1 MSVAVLAG
9 LFVFAAGLGSFLS
22 PCVLPLVPGYL
33 SMLSGVGV
41 DQLKEGETG
50 TSKLLPPALAFVVG
64 LSAVFITMGATASAV
79 GHFLLQHKNLLAPIA
94 GALIILFGLHLI
106 GVLIKMS
113 VRVGLIVGVL
123 LVAIGLVLNFRTGAE
138 MVIKPVHF
146 YAASLIFLF
155 GPPMSRW
162 LNRDVHLRDVGGKSP
177 GIVSGFLLGF
187 AFALGWTPCIGPI
200 LTTVLAIAASR
211 GSVRDGVILLT
222 LYSAGL
228 SIPFLLTAVG
238 VGRFMKFYQKFRRH
252 LHTVEVCSGV
262 LLLLIGGLIFTNGLT
277 IVSSHLSGDSLD
289 NVLVKI
295 MPQSVRRYL
304 DTGATPTGGSPKA
317 EASNLEPEPNVTFK
331 NLEGGDVELS
341 SLKGKVVLLNFW
353 ATWCEPCRGEIPV
366 LIGLQQQYSSKGFTM
381 LGASMDDDPSKV
393 VPQFVKSNEFKVDG
407 KDETMNYP
415 IVEGSDAITDQFGGL
430 LGMPTSF
437 LISRDGKIVKRY
449 IGVVN
454 EAQIT
459 KDIESQL

>member
-41 DQLKEGETG
+41 DKLREGEG
-50 TSKLLPPALAFVVG
+50 EMGKLFSSALAFVIG

-79 GHFLLQHKNLLAPIA
+79 GQFLLVHRDILAPIA

-106 GVLIKMS
+106 GWLIKLPL
-113 VRVGLIVGVL
+113 RAGLIVGAI
-123 LVAIGLVLNFRTGAE
+123 LVAIGIVVNLFRPAS
-138 MVIKPVHF
+138 VVKPIYF

-155 GPPMSRW
+155 GPSLSRW
-162 LNRDVHLRDVGGKSP
+162 LNRDVHMRDVGGKNP

-238 VGRFMKFYQKFRRH
+238 VGRFMKFYQKFRKH

-262 LLLLIGGLIFTNGLT
+262 LLLIIGGLIFTNALT
-277 IVSSHLSGDSLD
+277 VISSHISGVSGEG
-289 NVLVKI
+289 LVESW
-295 MPQSVRRYL
+295 MPARVKSWLQL
-304 DTGATPTGGSPKA
+304 KPNA
-317 EASNLEPEPNVTFK
+317 PEPTRANLSPEPDVTFQDLAGK
-331 NLEGGDVELS
+331 DVPLAGY
-341 SLKGKVVLLNFW
+341 KGRVVLLNFW
-353 ATWCEPCRGEIPV
+353 GTWCEPCQHEIPM
-366 LIGLQQQYSSKGFTM
+366 LIDLQNKYSSKGFT
-381 LGASMDDDPSKV
+381 LVGAATNDENATVDKFIHTS
-393 VPQFVKSNEFKVDG
+393 EFNVGGQELK
-407 KDETMNYP
+407 MNYP
-415 IVEGSDAITDQFGGL
+415 IVMNSDDNVTKFGGI
-430 LGMPTSF
+430 LGMPTTY
-437 LISRDGKIVKRY
+437 LITRDGKIYKRY
-449 IGVVN
+449 IGSLESN
-454 EAQIT
+454 EAQLE

>member
-41 DQLKEGETG
+41 EQLREDESGA
-50 TSKLLPPALAFVVG
+50 SKLLPPALAFVIG
-64 LSAVFITMGATASAV
+64 LSSVFITMGATASAV
-79 GHFLLQHKNLLAPIA
+79 GHFLLQHRNLLAPVA
-94 GALIILFGLHLI
+94 GALIVLFGLHLI

-123 LVAIGLVLNFRTGAE
+123 LVAIGLFLNFGTHAD
-138 MVIKPVHF
+138 MAIKPVHL
-146 YAASLIFLF
+146 YATSLIFLF

-162 LNRDVHLRDVGGKSP
+162 LNRDVHMRDVGGKSP

-200 LTTVLAIAASR
+200 LTTVLAIAAAR
-211 GSVRDGVILLT
+211 GSVRDGIILLT

-262 LLLLIGGLIFTNGLT
+262 LLLLIGALIFTNGLT
-277 IVSSHLSGDSLD
+277 MVSSHLNGGSLD
-289 NVLVKI
+289 VLLMKVMPANVRQYLNRDTNSVK
-295 MPQSVRRYL
+295 
-304 DTGATPTGGSPKA
+304 
-317 EASNLEPEPNVTFK
+317 ASNPDLPPEPDVTFK
-331 NLEGGDVELS
+331 NLQGQDVSLS

-353 ATWCEPCRGEIPV
+353 ATWCEPCKGEIPL
-366 LIGLQQQYSSKGFTM
+366 LIGLQDKYASKGFTM
-381 LGASMDDDPSKV
+381 LGVSMDDDGAKV
-393 VPQFVKSNEFKVDG
+393 VDPFIRDNRFNVDG
-407 KDETMNYP
+407 KEQQMDYP
-415 IVEGSDAITDQFGGL
+415 IVLGTDAITDKFGGL
-430 LGMPTSF
+430 LGTPTSY

-459 KDIESQL
+459 KDVESQL

>member
-41 DQLKEGETG
+41 DQLREGETA
-50 TSKLLPPALAFVVG
+50 TSKLLAPALAFVIG

-79 GHFLLQHKNLLAPIA
+79 GHFLLQHRNLLAPIA

-123 LVAIGLVLNFRTGAE
+123 LVAIGLFLNFRTGAE
-138 MVIKPVHF
+138 MAVKPVHF
-146 YAASLIFLF
+146 YAASLIFLL

-162 LNRDVHLRDVGGKSP
+162 LNRDVHMRDVGGKSP

-200 LTTVLAIAASR
+200 LTTVLAIAAAR

-252 LHTVEVCSGV
+252 LHTVEVCSGI
-262 LLLLIGGLIFTNGLT
+262 LLLLIGALIFTNGLT
-277 IVSSHLSGDSLD
+277 MVSSHLNGGSLD
-289 NVLVKI
+289 VLLEKVMPASVK
-295 MPQSVRRYL
+295 QYL
-304 DTGATPTGGSPKA
+304 NSGVNAGTESPKA
-317 EASNLEPEPNVTFK
+317 DANLEPEPNVTFK
-331 NLEGGDVELS
+331 NLEGGDVALS

-381 LGASMDDDPSKV
+381 LGASMDDDPTKV
-393 VPQFVKSNEFKVDG
+393 VPQFVKANEFKVDG

-415 IVEGSDAITDQFGGL
+415 IVAGSDAITDQFGGL
-430 LGMPTSF
+430 LGMPTSY

-454 EAQIT
+454 PAQIT